1 MLRPTSQSLVRRSC
15 RISKVDQYGSYDTFI
30 DVRCKVMNPKSGRM
44 VFMDGKIG
52 RNVLKSRLK
61 IKTQTN
67 KEMSYFGRMK
77 KFFEEQ
83 PPRHSKR
90 LIAKQRFDDGM
101 NTTLKLDIHLR
112 KTVRMFTIKI

>member
-1 MLRPTSQSLVRRSC
+1 MIRLLTSQSLVRRSC
-15 RISKVDQYGSYDTFI
+15 RISKVDQYGRYDTLI

-44 VFMDGKIG
+44 VFMDGRIG
-52 RNVLKSRLK
+52 RNVLKSRL
-61 IKTQTN
+61 QTN

-83 PPRHSKR
+83 PPRQSKR

-101 NTTLKLDIHLR
+101 NTTLKLDFHLR
-112 KTVRMFTIKI
+112 KTVRMLTIKI